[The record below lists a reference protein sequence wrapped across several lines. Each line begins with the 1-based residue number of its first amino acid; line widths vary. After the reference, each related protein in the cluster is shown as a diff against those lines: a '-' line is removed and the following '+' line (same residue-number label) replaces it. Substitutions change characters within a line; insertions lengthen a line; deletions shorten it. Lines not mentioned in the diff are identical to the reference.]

1 MIRKRTTRR
10 TNVSKKAAHR
20 VTVAAKQQS
29 APAPQFVTER
39 KHKRAPVAKPT
50 WPATDNQRK
59 QSRPLIYE
67 RPMRAIALHM
77 LLSNPPNEKGF
88 RSLTSAQRG
97 ELHNLV
103 GAPKHHLD
111 ARGAA

>member
-10 TNVSKKAAHR
+10 TNVSKKSAHR
-20 VTVAAKQQS
+20 VAVAAKQRP
-29 APAPQFVTER
+29 APAPQFASER
-39 KHKRAPVAKPT
+39 KHNRAPVAKPT

-59 QSRPLIYE
+59 QSRPLICE

-77 LLSNPPNEKGF
+77 LLSNEPGKDGL

-97 ELHNLV
+97 ELRNLV

-111 ARGAA
+111 ARACA